1 MFTWNSPQPL
11 PSRLKEL
18 LDRSGAINL
27 SDQDAPKAD
36 VLIFLPPDFILSCC
50 RLTFDSILHS
60 YQGLLDSVR
69 NAEKENQQLVL
80 VNGSRIL
87 SLGAGELQAWQP
99 GSALPKNE
107 CLTHSTPLDSVL
119 TTALIV
125 KAPEL
130 LTLYLE
136 LDELSER
143 GGAKLDE
150 NYIHRINV
158 SDPEQLVDDL
168 NRHHASRHE
177 INHEQYLRQLLE
189 IEKECEQQF
198 LSKRH
203 LALKLKHIHILIKSY
218 EQLMSRFIALE
229 TNFLQ

>member
-1 MFTWNSPQPL
+1 L
-11 PSRLKEL
+11 
-18 LDRSGAINL
+18 
-27 SDQDAPKAD
+27 
-36 VLIFLPPDFILSCC
+36 
-50 RLTFDSILHS
+50 
-60 YQGLLDSVR
+60 Y
-69 NAEKENQQLVL
+69 
-80 VNGSRIL
+80 
-87 SLGAGELQAWQP
+87 
-99 GSALPKNE
+99 
-107 CLTHSTPLDSVL
+107 SVL
-119 TTALIV
+119 TTALIG